1 MADGSMVSM
10 PRSRNR
16 TDYVAA
22 LIAIFFRK
30 ICGCEKLFEI
40 PISEIMLLEQTI
52 ESFSGAETHM

>member
-1 MADGSMVSM
+1 MVSM

-30 ICGCEKLFEI
+30 ICGFEKLFEI